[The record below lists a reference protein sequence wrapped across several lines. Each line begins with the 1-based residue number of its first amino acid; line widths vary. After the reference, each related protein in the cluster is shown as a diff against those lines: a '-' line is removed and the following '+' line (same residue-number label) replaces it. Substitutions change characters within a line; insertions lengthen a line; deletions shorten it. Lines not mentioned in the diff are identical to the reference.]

1 MSNTISDRI
10 QTRMNDLGL
19 RQADLVKFTGAGRTT
34 VSNWVNGHTSPTGEF
49 PTLLAKVLKVDTNW
63 LLTGEGH
70 GSREDHLEF
79 LHEFME
85 GRSKEEQD
93 FLFEITKTDPN
104 GPFSYPNFAKKVRD
118 LLGVLGHPPKV
129 RENFF
134 KGANPSVLFNSE
146 STTTSDLTKNTSH
159 KISIELYDVKTCNDE
174 SDKNFYFEPTGKN
187 ITFTKSFFS
196 KYNRDPEN
204 CVMLYAS
211 NDSMTPYLQNGDFV
225 MIDKSVTQPRDG
237 KVYAVWFEGEL
248 MFKRIFKETGG
259 ALRLTSDNKKYYDK
273 VVAIHT
279 EVDFK
284 ILGEQF
290 YRCG

>member
-49 PTLLAKVLKVDTNW
+49 PSLLAKVLKVDTNW

-70 GSREDHLEF
+70 GSQEDHLEF

-93 FLFEITKTDPN
+93 FLFEITGTDPN
-104 GPFSYPNFAKKVRD
+104 GPFSYPSFVHKVRD
-118 LLGVLGHPPKV
+118 SLGLLGLPPKA
-129 RENFF
+129 RESVF
-134 KGANPSVLFNSE
+134 KDTNPSVLFNSE
-146 STTTSDLTKNTSH
+146 SPSTLEIMKNKSH
-159 KISIELYDVKTCNDE
+159 EVLIELYTVKTCKNNN
-174 SDKNFYFEPTGKN
+174 NFYFEPIGKN
-187 ITFTKSFFS
+187 ISFTESFFS
-196 KYNRDPEN
+196 KYRRDPEN
-204 CVMLYAS
+204 CIMLYAS
-211 NDSMTPYLQNGDFV
+211 NDSMTPYIQNGDFV
-225 MIDKSVTQPRDG
+225 MIDKSVTQAKEGR
-237 KVYAVWFEGEL
+237 VYAVWFEGEVML
-248 MFKRIFKETGG
+248 KRIFKEAGG
-259 ALRLTSDNKKYYDK
+259 ALRLISDNKKYYDK
-273 VVAIHT
+273 IVNVNA